1 MIPRQKAER
10 VVRAS
15 PPPTSAQRPPAVA
28 TQQGGGGP
36 TTFSLLGQ
44 PLTHFPLPLLS
55 PGRGH
60 TAIQQNLLCNGSNG
74 EGGSSAMAS
83 PRGGGG
89 RTAGGMAGNVGTGSS
104 ASLSPQALMEALQL
118 LQQRIEALQAL
129 LPLISQA
136 RRHALLLLPSLFLL
150 LFHKDMFLPP
160 RSFQQCSNLGLPLGG
175 SGQLPPLAA
184 QQQAA
189 AAASVASVIS
199 QLVMTAAEMLPQAAA
214 TLQQHHNQQ
223 QQQEQPQV
231 LADLPYGH
239 MLSSGS
245 SVGASSNGFPG
256 QHETAFMQAAL
267 PQQGHGGGDAL
278 RGEGQPLLPPPSSP
292 SSSYDLLPGPLLPPL
307 PPFPSTTSTSVPPHL
322 ASATATMTSTG
333 GGTAGALMVHGGSS
347 VLPLPRPQH
356 VDECSGGGRSITG
369 IQDGS
374 AASRGPADGDKDDG
388 EGGDS
393 EDLPPGSYELVE
405 MDAME
410 ILAEHTHFCEICG
423 KGFKR
428 DANLR
433 MHMRGHGDE
442 YKTTA
447 ALARPERS
455 PGTASG
461 SGGGGNGGDGDR
473 LPKIRRFSC
482 PYASCKRNRRHR
494 KFVPLKTMLC
504 VKNHYRRTHC
514 PKMLTC
520 TKCKAKKFSVVA
532 DLKTH
537 EKHCGSD
544 KWQCNCGTTFSRK
557 DKLLGHLALF
567 KGHAPTMML
576 LDMDDGE
583 EYIGGQQPSEGIA
596 TAPQDLHTAG
606 FGLSLSDHL
615 LPTLPQPNSSLL
627 RPNG

>member
-1 MIPRQKAER
+1 MIPRQKER
-10 VVRAS
+10 VIPAS
-15 PPPTSAQRPPAVA
+15 SPPTSAQRPPAVA
-28 TQQGGGGP
+28 TQQGGGRP

-60 TAIQQNLLCNGSNG
+60 TEVQQNLLCNSSNG
-74 EGGSSAMAS
+74 EGGSSTMAS

-89 RTAGGMAGNVGTGSS
+89 RTAGGVAGNEGTSSS
-104 ASLSPQALMEALQL
+104 AALSPQALMEALRL
-118 LQQRIEALQAL
+118 LQQRIGALQAL
-129 LPLISQA
+129 G
-136 RRHALLLLPSLFLL
+136 
-150 LFHKDMFLPP
+150 
-160 RSFQQCSNLGLPLGG
+160 N
-175 SGQLPPLAA
+175 GQLPPLAA

-199 QLVMTAAEMLPQAAA
+199 QLVVAAAEMLPQAAA
-214 TLQQHHNQQ
+214 TLQHQQQQ

-231 LADLPYGH
+231 LADLSYGH
-239 MLSSGS
+239 MLSGGSG
-245 SVGASSNGFPG
+245 VGASGDGFPG

-267 PQQGHGGGDAL
+267 PQQGHGGGDAP
-278 RGEGQPLLPPPSSP
+278 RGEGLPLLPPPSSP
-292 SSSYDLLPGPLLPPL
+292 SSSYYLPPGPLLPPL
-307 PPFPSTTSTSVPPHL
+307 PPFASTASTSLPPHL
-322 ASATATMTSTG
+322 ASSTATMTSTR

-347 VLPLPRPQH
+347 ALPLSLPQH
-356 VDECSGGGRSITG
+356 VDECIGGRRSITG
-369 IQDGS
+369 TQDGS
-374 AASRGPADGDKDDG
+374 AASRGPADGDEDDG

-393 EDLPPGSYELVE
+393 DDLPPGSYELVE

-442 YKTTA
+442 YKTAA

-544 KWQCNCGTTFSRK
+544 KWQCSCGTTFRVGLLRHPSRMSPKLVLCSRK

-576 LDMDDGE
+576 LEMDDGE
-583 EYIGGQQPSEGIA
+583 GSTVTEDLSTLVAALEA
-596 TAPQDLHTAG
+596 TAVLPVEEGRRRKAG
-606 FGLSLSDHL
+606 
-615 LPTLPQPNSSLL
+615 P
-627 RPNG
+627 RPNVAVFEAKH

>member
-1 MIPRQKAER
+1 MIPRKKAER
-10 VVRAS
+10 VVPAS
-15 PPPTSAQRPPAVA
+15 SPPTSAQQPPAVA
-28 TQQGGGGP
+28 TQHGGGGP

-44 PLTHFPLPLLS
+44 QLTHFPLPLLS

-60 TAIQQNLLCNGSNG
+60 TAVQQNLLYNGSNG
-74 EGGSSAMAS
+74 KGGSSAMAS
-83 PRGGGG
+83 PMGGGG
-89 RTAGGMAGNVGTGSS
+89 RTAGGMAGSAGTGSS
-104 ASLSPQALMEALQL
+104 AALSPQALMEALRL
-118 LQQRIEALQAL
+118 LQQRIGALQAL
-129 LPLISQA
+129 VPLISQA
-136 RRHALLLLPSLFLL
+136 RRHAL
-150 LFHKDMFLPP
+150 PP
-160 RSFQQCSNLGLPLGG
+160 PPLSSPATG
-175 SGQLPPLAA
+175 SGQLSPLAA

-199 QLVMTAAEMLPQAAA
+199 QLVVTAAEMLPQAAA
-214 TLQQHHNQQ
+214 ALQQHHHQQ

-231 LADLPYGH
+231 LADLLHGH

-245 SVGASSNGFPG
+245 DAGASDGFPG
-256 QHETAFMQAAL
+256 QHEAAFLQAAL
-267 PQQGHGGGDAL
+267 PQQGHGGGDAP
-278 RGEGQPLLPPPSSP
+278 RGEGLPLLPPPSSP
-292 SSSYDLLPGPLLPPL
+292 SSSYYLPPGPLPPPL
-307 PPFPSTTSTSVPPHL
+307 PPFPSPASTSLPPHL
-322 ASATATMTSTG
+322 TSATATMTSTCG
-333 GGTAGALMVHGGSS
+333 GMAGAVMVHGGSS
-347 VLPLPRPQH
+347 VLPLPLPH
-356 VDECSGGGRSITG
+356 YVDDCSPGGRSTG

-374 AASRGPADGDKDDG
+374 AASRGPADGDEDDG
-388 EGGDS
+388 EGADS

-433 MHMRGHGDE
+433 MHMRGHGDD
-442 YKTTA
+442 YKTAA

-461 SGGGGNGGDGDR
+461 SGGGGSGGDGDS
-473 LPKIRRFSC
+473 LPTIRRFSC
-482 PYASCKRNRRHR
+482 PYVSCKRNRRHR

-557 DKLLGHLALF
+557 DKLLGHLSLF

-583 EYIGGQQPSEGIA
+583 GYVGGQQPSEGIA
-596 TAPQDLHTAG
+596 AALTRLPHC
-606 FGLSLSDHL
+606 GLRSLA
-615 LPTLPQPNSSLL
+615 Q
-627 RPNG
+627 